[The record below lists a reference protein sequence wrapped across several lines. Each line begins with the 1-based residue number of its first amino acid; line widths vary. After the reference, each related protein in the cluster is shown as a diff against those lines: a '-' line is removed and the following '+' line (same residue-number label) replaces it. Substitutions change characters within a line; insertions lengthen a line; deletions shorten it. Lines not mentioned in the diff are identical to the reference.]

1 LAAVAAAFLQMVFP
15 IQMVPTVDRV
25 AEVEISMDQV
35 PTELLA
41 KAIEVEIKL
50 ATFPA
55 AVVVAAAA
63 APVVL
68 VLMQYCHREDGA
80 TVAMA
85 EMV

>member
-1 LAAVAAAFLQMVFP
+1 VVAVVALLPMEMPRHLVPWVDRAVA
-15 IQMVPTVDRV
+15 
-25 AEVEISMDQV
+25 EEISMDQV

-55 AVVVAAAA
+55 AAVVAAAA

-80 TVAMA
+80 TVALV